1 MKAYTVGITLDYN
14 IVRITYLICVRA
26 CLSPQPYV
34 RSQVVGVG
42 FNSNSKWFSNGQ
54 YSVCFRIEYLNRIEY
69 FIRTVI
75 VYVYVDSP
83 SPVRRKVRDSTYA
96 LRTSKNIRFEFET
109 IFECRKIRKTLKF
122 SNFESNIFSNPT
134 PIK

>member
-42 FNSNSKWFSNGQ
+42 FNSNSKCFSNGQ

-96 LRTSKNIRFEFET
+96 LRTFKIFDSNSKR
-109 IFECRKIRKTLKF
+109 F
-122 SNFESNIFSNPT
+122 SNAEKFE
-134 PIK
+134 KR